1 MRGGRVTAAILPWIP
16 VFSAVFFLFRL
27 TPTFRAVLL
36 LLAFLCH
43 EGGHVAAFCIVGE
56 GVPRLSAVSGGFR
69 LVSPACLSYRSERF
83 VALAG
88 PAANLIPGLLFLA
101 FGAGNPY
108 AAEAGRIFIGTGL
121 SNLIPIADHDGG
133 RVLFCLLSPRV
144 GYARAASVASAVSW
158 GTSVGWKVWKLTYS
172 PPSSGPPCG
181 PAAAQPPRI
190 RARISTSGH
199 SVLNSFFTFPL
210 LCFFLHSTIPQN
222 PVSVKHDFAF
232 SQCDRISTR

>member
-1 MRGGRVTAAILPWIP
+1 MRGGRVTAAILPWVP

-69 LVSPACLSYRSERF
+69 LVSPACLSYRAERL

-108 AAEAGRIFIGTGL
+108 AAEAGQIIIGTGL

-144 GYARAASVASAVSW
+144 GYARAASVASAVSYF
-158 GTSVGWKVWKLTYS
+158 SLFLALT
-172 PPSSGPPCG
+172 
-181 PAAAQPPRI
+181 
-190 RARISTSGH
+190 
-199 SVLNSFFTFPL
+199 LSFSLLYVFGAGFYFAVFCLFSLLSHPL
-210 LCFFLHSTIPQN
+210 PKENFF
-222 PVSVKHDFAF
+222 
-232 SQCDRISTR
+232 

>member
-56 GVPRLSAVSGGFR
+56 GVPRLSPVSGGFR

-144 GYARAASVASAVSW
+144 GYARAASVASAVSYF
-158 GTSVGWKVWKLTYS
+158 SLFLALT
-172 PPSSGPPCG
+172 
-181 PAAAQPPRI
+181 
-190 RARISTSGH
+190 
-199 SVLNSFFTFPL
+199 LSFSLLYVFGAGFYFAVFCLFSLLSHPL
-210 LCFFLHSTIPQN
+210 PNANFF
-222 PVSVKHDFAF
+222 
-232 SQCDRISTR
+232 

>member
-144 GYARAASVASAVSW
+144 GYARAASVASAVSYF
-158 GTSVGWKVWKLTYS
+158 SLFLALT
-172 PPSSGPPCG
+172 
-181 PAAAQPPRI
+181 
-190 RARISTSGH
+190 
-199 SVLNSFFTFPL
+199 LSFSLLYVFGAGFYFAVFCLFSLLSHPL
-210 LCFFLHSTIPQN
+210 PKANFF
-222 PVSVKHDFAF
+222 
-232 SQCDRISTR
+232 

>member
-43 EGGHVAAFCIVGE
+43 EGGHVAAVCIVGE
-56 GVPRLSAVSGGFR
+56 GVPRLSPVSGGFR

-144 GYARAASVASAVSW
+144 GYARAASVASAVSYF
-158 GTSVGWKVWKLTYS
+158 SLFLALT
-172 PPSSGPPCG
+172 
-181 PAAAQPPRI
+181 
-190 RARISTSGH
+190 
-199 SVLNSFFTFPL
+199 LSFSLLYVFGAGFYFAVFCLFSLLSHPL
-210 LCFFLHSTIPQN
+210 PNANFF
-222 PVSVKHDFAF
+222 
-232 SQCDRISTR
+232 

>member
-56 GVPRLSAVSGGFR
+56 GVPRLSPVSGGFR

-144 GYARAASVASAVSW
+144 GYARAASVASAVSYF
-158 GTSVGWKVWKLTYS
+158 SLFLALT
-172 PPSSGPPCG
+172 
-181 PAAAQPPRI
+181 
-190 RARISTSGH
+190 
-199 SVLNSFFTFPL
+199 LSFSLLYVFGAGFYFAVFCLFSLLSHPL
-210 LCFFLHSTIPQN
+210 PKANFF
-222 PVSVKHDFAF
+222 
-232 SQCDRISTR
+232 

>member
-144 GYARAASVASAVSW
+144 GYARAASVASAVSYF
-158 GTSVGWKVWKLTYS
+158 SLFLALT
-172 PPSSGPPCG
+172 
-181 PAAAQPPRI
+181 
-190 RARISTSGH
+190 
-199 SVLNSFFTFPL
+199 LSFSLLYVFGAGFYFAVFCLFSLLSHPL
-210 LCFFLHSTIPQN
+210 PKENFF
-222 PVSVKHDFAF
+222 
-232 SQCDRISTR
+232 

>member
-56 GVPRLSAVSGGFR
+56 GVPRLRPVSGGFR

-144 GYARAASVASAVSW
+144 GYARAASVASAVSYF
-158 GTSVGWKVWKLTYS
+158 SLFLALT
-172 PPSSGPPCG
+172 
-181 PAAAQPPRI
+181 
-190 RARISTSGH
+190 
-199 SVLNSFFTFPL
+199 LSFSL
-210 LCFFLHSTIPQN
+210 LYVFGAGFYFAVFFL
-222 PVSVKHDFAF
+222 F
-232 SQCDRISTR
+232 SLLSHPLPMENFF